1 MIYIAK
7 DKKLGLS
14 STWSMAVGGMIGGGI
29 FSVLGVT
36 VQEAGNLTW
45 LSFLI
50 AGLIAFCTAIS
61 YSNLTAKFKES
72 GGAFTYIKDINHK
85 GIAGSLSWLLI
96 IGYVLTIAVY
106 SSTFGHYLSYAFG
119 INGGVFRPVFSVGI
133 ILIFIAFNLKGAGST
148 SKIEMVSVW
157 IQIIILLAIVFVG
170 LNHFNLEQFIS
181 NSKAD
186 LNFSLIPATASIFMA
201 YEGIQLI
208 TYDYDSIKK
217 PDKTILRAEILAMIS
232 VIIIYIAIS
241 ISAILLLGES
251 TIIENKEVV
260 IAILGRK
267 AFGVVGF
274 VLASIAAL
282 FSTSSAINSTLFSTA
297 KLAKKVSDDKELPQ
311 FMEKLNKNQIPSRG
325 VILIG
330 ALAAVLTTVGSLS
343 KLVEGASF
351 VFLITFAVVN
361 LISFQETK
369 KYKAISVLGL
379 LGSTVAA
386 ISLIIKF
393 YATDKFILL
402 FLVGLVLVAT
412 LGRKLILKYTT

>member
-85 GIAGSLSWLLI
+85 SIAGGLSWLLI

-157 IQIIILLAIVFVG
+157 IQIIILLAIIFVG
-170 LNHFNLEQFIS
+170 LNYFNLDQFVS

-186 LNFSLIPATASIFMA
+186 LNFTLIPATASIFMA

-217 PDKTILRAEILAMIS
+217 PEKTILRAEILAMVS

-267 AFGVVGF
+267 AFGFVGF

-297 KLAKKVSDDKELPQ
+297 KLAKKVSDDKELPH
-311 FMEKLNKNQIPSRG
+311 FMKKLNKNQIPSRG

-330 ALAAVLTTVGSLS
+330 ALAAVLTIVGSLS

-369 KYKAISVLGL
+369 KYKVISALGL
-379 LGSTVAA
+379 LGSTVAS

>member
-379 LGSTVAA
+379 L
-386 ISLIIKF
+386 
-393 YATDKFILL
+393 
-402 FLVGLVLVAT
+402 
-412 LGRKLILKYTT
+412 